1 MTLLVALAAY
11 ALGAKQSEVT
21 LLGARGAY
29 DRHTGLVILLVAH
42 RIAYEIS
49 YRQRNLVFPAITSQS
64 PSWRIIRCQNVS
76 PALDPQVRKH
86 NITR

>member
-29 DRHTGLVILLVAH
+29 DRHTGLVILLVAPW
-42 RIAYEIS
+42 
-49 YRQRNLVFPAITSQS
+49 LKVFAIVVVALGMGVS
-64 PSWRIIRCQNVS
+64 IR
-76 PALDPQVRKH
+76 
-86 NITR
+86 